1 MGWSIVARTGS
12 PRRAEAAQSGISPGE
27 PGAKPPYTSHM
38 TAKTHRLGLTTSEA
52 ARHLGVSL
60 STIRRWS
67 DLGLPAGLPDAGGQR
82 RFSPEQLD
90 EFIGLAAVRRAVAPG
105 PRARDARRSDLRP
118 RSAFRDDE
126 ARFRAHRPAAPD
138 AEPEPEPGDER

>member
-1 MGWSIVARTGS
+1 
-12 PRRAEAAQSGISPGE
+12 
-27 PGAKPPYTSHM
+27 M

-67 DLGLPAGLPDAGGQR
+67 DLGYLRGYRTPGGQR
-82 RFSPEQLD
+82 RFSAEQLD
-90 EFIGLAAVRRAVAPG
+90 EFIDSLQSGGPLRQATPEPETPDAPTFEPG
-105 PRARDARRSDLRP
+105 N
-118 RSAFRDDE
+118 AFRDDE
-126 ARFRAHRPAAPD
+126 ARFRAQRPLAPD